1 LKRHGNLWN
10 KIISYDNLHL
20 AYKTAKRGKGTRTAI
35 TEFEKDIKGNLLR
48 LQDSLIHKT
57 FTTSKYKSKTI
68 YEPKIREIYI
78 LPFYPDRIVQHALLQ
93 IIIPIWDNLMI
104 FDSYACRMG
113 KGMHQASSKTMG
125 YVKKYEYC
133 LKCDIKKFY
142 PSIKHKIL
150 IDIVE
155 RKIKCKD
162 TLWLLKDIINSFDG
176 EKNTPIG
183 NYTSQWFGNLY
194 MNEVDTYVKNKKY
207 KAYIRYCDDFV
218 IFSDDKKDLHVLK
231 LEIEDFLLT
240 KLSLKFSR
248 WSIFNNKQGVD
259 FLGYR
264 HFSNKI
270 LLRKTTSKRVMARI
284 KELPKAYKNGIITI
298 EQFESSLAATMG
310 WIKWANTFN
319 LQSKLKLKQLKQ
331 GIKDE
336 KLSKA
341 HKQ

>member
-1 LKRHGNLWN
+1 
-10 KIISYDNLHL
+10 
-20 AYKTAKRGKGTRTAI
+20 
-35 TEFEKDIKGNLLR
+35 
-48 LQDSLIHKT
+48 
-57 FTTSKYKSKTI
+57 
-68 YEPKIREIYI
+68 
-78 LPFYPDRIVQHALLQ
+78 
-93 IIIPIWDNLMI
+93 
-104 FDSYACRMG
+104 
-113 KGMHQASSKTMG
+113 
-125 YVKKYEYC
+125 
-133 LKCDIKKFY
+133 
-142 PSIKHKIL
+142 
-150 IDIVE
+150 
-155 RKIKCKD
+155 
-162 TLWLLKDIINSFDG
+162 LKDIINSFDG